1 MGRIYDQELAEV
13 NAFLDQKSRAKQYYE
28 FQEFIRS
35 KLCEFSAQMEL
46 AGRVHEVTSRATSSP
61 EQLKS
66 RKKIALKLRKWR
78 KDKPKTAVSDIHDI
92 AGVTVD
98 CPYPSDVK
106 LVVDFINNN
115 KDRFKNEFTI
125 FKVHEIERPD
135 YRAIHLELDGK
146 GKYLGYKAE
155 LQIKTVF
162 AKGWGLKTHD
172 LIYKPPGDIDRR
184 LQSHIDKLGHI
195 IAIVDDQSEI
205 VKSLIEQAWSL
216 DRKRRDVAQKSLLS
230 SFGAHIEPAL
240 QGLLDFWHENEAEI
254 GSASVGSDIVVQFDD
269 RLAQYRA
276 EHGLNHGFC
285 RIVCIYAL
293 SRPLRDR
300 NDLALAFIDDWMEG
314 LDQGSA
320 VYKNARSFLCN
331 VLMALGEYEECIQR
345 SKDIVTLAELTPE
358 EFGPILAAR
367 LNHAYYL
374 SEAYYH
380 RAFDE
385 PLGGGQRDT
394 EETEQCRKGA
404 LECILTLRDQVEASP
419 RRNQLLDTIGAVLI
433 TCGETEEQVREGL
446 KVCQLAAADAKGKD
460 GQELLDSFF
469 ALHERRAFVRL
480 VQFD

>member
-1 MGRIYDQELAEV
+1 MGRIYDKELSEV
-13 NAFLDQKSRAKQYYE
+13 NTFLDQRSRAQLYYE
-28 FQEFIRS
+28 FQEFIRR
-35 KLCEFSAQMEL
+35 KLGEFSAQMEL
-46 AGRVHEVTSRATSSP
+46 AGRIHEVTSRATSSP
-61 EQLKS
+61 EPLKS

-78 KDKPKTAVSDIHDI
+78 KTNPRTAVSAIHDI

-106 LVVDFINNN
+106 LVVDFIRNNT
-115 KDRFKNEFTI
+115 DRFKNEFAI
-125 FKVHEIERPD
+125 FKVNEIERPD
-135 YRAIHLELDGK
+135 YRAIHLELDGR

-216 DRKRRDVAQKSLLS
+216 DQKRRDVAQKSLLI
-230 SFGAHIEPAL
+230 SFDALSKPAL
-240 QGLLDFWHENEAEI
+240 QSLLSFWLENETEI
-254 GSASVGSDIVVQFDD
+254 GSASVGSDIVVQFDAK
-269 RLAQYRA
+269 LNQYQT
-276 EHGLNHGFC
+276 EYGLDHGFC

-300 NDLALAFIDDWMEG
+300 NDLALGYIDDWMEG
-314 LDQGSA
+314 LNQDSA
-320 VYKNARSFLCN
+320 EYKNARSFLCN

-345 SKDIVTLAELTPE
+345 SKDIIGLAERTPE
-358 EFGPILAAR
+358 EFGPILAAK

-385 PLGGGQRDT
+385 PLGGGLRDT
-394 EETEQCRKGA
+394 EETEQCRRGA
-404 LECILTLRDQVEASP
+404 LEYILTLRDQVDASS

-446 KVCQLAAADAKGKD
+446 MVCQLAAADAKGKD